1 MDLNNFLKVLIPV
14 MIASCLLICIIW
26 FFIYLCSN
34 VKYRYHRDSKD
45 KVSTY
50 QERKQTTPPLPPRT
64 QFLLAEAQSYENI
77 TEVPEVEH
85 ELDMAD
91 LLKQSQTLDPN
102 NFQDYDQIPYD
113 QLDYVEV
120 EEQPQEPYSLVPSY
134 EDVPKLAEDAA
145 DDYDDVEDS
154 NQDYDDVK

>member
-34 VKYRYHRDSKD
+34 VKYRYHKDSKD
-45 KVSTY
+45 KVSKY
-50 QERKQTTPPLPPRT
+50 QERKQTTPPVPPRH
-64 QFLLAEAQSYENI
+64 QFLLA
-77 TEVPEVEH
+77 EVPEVEH

-91 LLKQSQTLDPN
+91 LLKQRQTLDPN

-113 QLDYVEV
+113 QMDYVEV
-120 EEQPQEPYSLVPSY
+120 EEQHQEPYSLVPSY
-134 EDVPKLAEDAA
+134 EDVAKLAEDAA

-154 NQDYDDVK
+154 NQVYDDVN